1 MPESL
6 LSASFCPCVN
16 VIFRSE
22 VHSEKHLCEHY
33 RGGLQIRGFSGIQ
46 QSTTQFAEGS
56 FSKLLWYPVISPWD
70 MEEDSFWH
78 AEQ

>member
-22 VHSEKHLCEHY
+22 VHSEKHFCDHY
-33 RGGLQIRGFSGIQ
+33 RRGLQIRGFSVIQ
-46 QSTTQFAEGS
+46 QSSAQFSEGS
-56 FSKLLWYPVISPWD
+56 SSNLLAYTVISLWD
-70 MEEDSFWH
+70 MEEDWFWH